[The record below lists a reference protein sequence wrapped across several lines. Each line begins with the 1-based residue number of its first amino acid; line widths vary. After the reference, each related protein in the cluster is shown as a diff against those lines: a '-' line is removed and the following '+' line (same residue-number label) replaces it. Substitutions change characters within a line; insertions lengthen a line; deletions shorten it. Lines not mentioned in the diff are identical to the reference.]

1 MAKDESFD
9 VVSEVNMQE
18 VDNAVNQTNKEIK
31 QRFDFKNSKSEVSL
45 EEDKK
50 EIKIIADDD
59 FKLRNVIDILQSK
72 LIRRQVSIKNLEY
85 GKVEEASGGT
95 IRQIIKVQQG
105 IETEIAKK
113 IVKDIKNL
121 KIKVQTQ
128 IMNDQI
134 RVSGKVRD
142 DLQTVIKFLREQEYN
157 IELQF
162 INYR

>member
-95 IRQIIKVQQG
+95 VRQIIKVQQG
-105 IETEIAKK
+105 IETELAKK

-134 RVSGKVRD
+134 RVSGKARD
-142 DLQTVIKFLREQEYN
+142 DLQAVIKFLREQEYN